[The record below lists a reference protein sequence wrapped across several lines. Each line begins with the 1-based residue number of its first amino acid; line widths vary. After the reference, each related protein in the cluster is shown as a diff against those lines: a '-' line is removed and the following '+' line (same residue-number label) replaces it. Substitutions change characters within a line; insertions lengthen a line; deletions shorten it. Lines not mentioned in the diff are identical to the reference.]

1 MAVIT
6 GISGM
11 QLGDG
16 NGGNIALDINKRVL
30 RILSYSSFSWRT
42 ATINQPSQV
51 RTGSVAYQVPE
62 ILQAEDYGNGTT
74 QPQVPQSGLIEIKI
88 DTRRDVKYDIETFD
102 RTRMGD
108 MEYVLGM
115 IASGTA
121 LAVQNDLNAH
131 FWAGIVKFLTEDT
144 EGKKQNILVPELFKD
159 EPTPEE
165 CRAAMNRVSK
175 KLAVLSKTYNKNTMG
190 IQKAEFLTYLDPVT
204 DVNMR
209 NAFWGILNGMEYAIT
224 TDLVGVNLG
233 NFKYTIDPMLFNSIP
248 AGTSFSKD
256 KALDT
261 SKFVGVVVHNEAIAM
276 PINIMETTQVINPEN
291 ANPRFITKY
300 QFGFGIIRPTLVYG
314 LVAKLPA

>member
-1 MAVIT
+1 MAVME
-6 GISGM
+6 GMSGM
-11 QLGDG
+11 VLGDG
-16 NGGNIALDINKRVL
+16 AGGNIALDINKRVL
-30 RILSYSSFSWRT
+30 RILSLTSFSWRT
-42 ATINQPSQV
+42 ATMNNPTSV
-51 RTGSVAYQVPE
+51 KAGTVAYQVPE

-74 QPQVPQSGLIEIKI
+74 APQIPQSSLIEIKI

-131 FWAGIVKFLTEDT
+131 FWAGIVAFLTTDAK
-144 EGKKQNILVPELFKD
+144 GKKQNILVPELFKD
-159 EPTPEE
+159 APTEVE
-165 CRAAMNRVSK
+165 CRAAMNRISK
-175 KLAVLSKTYNKNTMG
+175 KIAELTKIYNKKTMG
-190 IQKAEFLTYLDPVT
+190 IPKAEFLTYVDPVT

-209 NAFWGILNGMEYAIT
+209 NAFWNTINGLPYAIGS
-224 TDLVGVNLG
+224 DLEGVNLG
-233 NFKYTIDPMLFNSIP
+233 NFKYAIDPMLYNSIP

-261 SKFVGVVVHNEAIAM
+261 SAFVGIIVHNEAVAM
-276 PINIMETTQVINPEN
+276 PVNIMETTQVINPEN

-300 QFGFGIIRPTLVYG
+300 QFGFGIIRPDLIYG
-314 LVAKLPA
+314 LVQTAPK